1 MYTNFQSGYPNKSK
15 SKPYLLSTFNES
27 CNYFLLSLGFFCVQ
41 LDNGP
46 RVKDHKVTAYVCTIF
61 SKVPY
66 YTLWPFFLTLGL
78 FLSATRK
85 GWKESIGFRDAEL
98 YVKSFEKIHSLKKIK
113 YSRSSPGDFIC
124 LFIYL
129 LIYLFIYLYIF

>member
-1 MYTNFQSGYPNKSK
+1 M
-15 SKPYLLSTFNES
+15 
-27 CNYFLLSLGFFCVQ
+27 
-41 LDNGP
+41 
-46 RVKDHKVTAYVCTIF
+46 
-61 SKVPY
+61 
-66 YTLWPFFLTLGL
+66 TLGL

-113 YSRSSPGDFIC
+113 YSRSSPGDFVC

-129 LIYLFIYLYIF
+129 FTYLFIYLFIYFLTDLKGKTFKVERQKILVSLITDEPVTAIMVLFWW